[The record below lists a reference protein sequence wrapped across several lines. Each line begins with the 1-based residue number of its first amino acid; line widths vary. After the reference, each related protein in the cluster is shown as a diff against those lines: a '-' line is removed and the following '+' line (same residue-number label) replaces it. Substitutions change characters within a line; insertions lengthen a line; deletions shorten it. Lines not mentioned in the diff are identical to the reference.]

1 MSGWE
6 KSHKK
11 KHHSKKVICRVR
23 KVVTRKTSQQKSH
36 MSDREKS
43 QKKTSQQ
50 KSHNFLKK
58 NIQCLQRKNGKFL

>member
-1 MSGWE
+1 
-6 KSHKK
+6 
-11 KHHSKKVICRVR
+11 
-23 KVVTRKTSQQKSH
+23 